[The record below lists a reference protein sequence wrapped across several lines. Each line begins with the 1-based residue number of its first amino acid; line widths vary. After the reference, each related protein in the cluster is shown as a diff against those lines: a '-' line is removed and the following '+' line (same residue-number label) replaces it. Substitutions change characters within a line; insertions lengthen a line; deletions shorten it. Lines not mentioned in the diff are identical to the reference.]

1 MNKNIVRW
9 WKMTTYEAKCG
20 KEFKTVN
27 GLYTHE
33 KKCKICLSSKTMTKD
48 DVIKELLKKF

>member
-1 MNKNIVRW
+1 
-9 WKMTTYEAKCG
+9 MTTYEAKCG